1 MPLPASLDHHMFGDV
16 ESVELGPGTAEID
29 MAGVRL
35 HPFDGDESPAPL
47 AVLRLNNQVSDRVV
61 DWIDHD
67 LAHMAA

>member
-1 MPLPASLDHHMFGDV
+1 
-16 ESVELGPGTAEID
+16 

-35 HPFDGDESPAPL
+35 HPFDGDESPPPL
-47 AVLRLNNQVSDRVV
+47 AVLRLNNQVSDLVV